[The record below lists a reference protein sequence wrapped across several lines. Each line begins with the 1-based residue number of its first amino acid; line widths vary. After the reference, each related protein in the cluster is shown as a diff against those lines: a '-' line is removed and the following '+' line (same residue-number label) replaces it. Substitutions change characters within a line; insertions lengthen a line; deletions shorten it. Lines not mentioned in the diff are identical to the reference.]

1 MGVKRDE
8 KHPRVTGKDAQ
19 HKEDRQNPDD
29 VSLRN
34 EDKNIADRLRESEE
48 RFRLMFEQASVGMA
62 FASLEGMLTQVNE
75 RYCEITGY
83 SAAELHN
90 RSISALTHPDDQAK
104 QVAAFQNL
112 LQHKVQV
119 SPIEKRY
126 VRPDGSFVW
135 VNVATTLIRDA
146 QDIPLYYMAVVVDI
160 TARKNIE
167 VERDAIA
174 QREQAS
180 KLQAQQAASSAA
192 AQASQLETIFAAM
205 TDSIFVYDQVG
216 NVLQINAAV
225 RELLALDLLPDYA
238 MLPPQQRL
246 GLLDTRDAQG
256 NTFAKGMEPMMRILR
271 GEVLNGGNATDATV
285 RALDGRHVQI
295 NVSGAPLRDP
305 HGQIVGG
312 VMVMR
317 DVTDRRHLEE
327 RTQTALA
334 GLLTMAQAL
343 VQFPT
348 HSGTDLEDEKGEM
361 YVIGRRLA
369 ELTRDILDC
378 QRVGLV
384 VVEPE
389 TGVQRPLSV
398 VGLTQAQED
407 VWWQEQTQQADGM
420 QVMAPQIFAAL
431 RSNEV
436 LILDMTQP
444 PLDVLPNPYES
455 KHMLIAP
462 MRLGERVVGLL
473 SLDYGSADHA
483 YSKGDT
489 ELASAVA
496 TLSALVIE
504 RQRLLSEQADARGRE
519 VALQEANRRM
529 EEFLGIASHELRTPL
544 TTIKANV
551 QLAKRRL
558 KNVSVEPTP
567 TGVASK
573 VDAAYG
579 MLSRAERQV
588 GVLNRL
594 VGDLI
599 DISRIQ
605 TGKLQLHLRR
615 EPVDL
620 LQIVEESVQEQQKTV
635 PNRSITLTLPNT
647 DLLVIADSDRIAQVL
662 TNYLT
667 NALKYSASDK
677 PVAVLM
683 TRAENEHGEAVACV
697 AVRDEG
703 PGLSAEEQLR
713 IWECFYQAETVQV
726 VSGSGVGLG
735 LGLYISQTIITR
747 HNGQVGVDSTPGVGS
762 TFWFTLPL
770 VQSEDMLANEE

>member
-8 KHPRVTGKDAQ
+8 KHTRVGGKDAQ
-19 HKEDRQNPDD
+19 HKEDRQKPDG

-34 EDKNIADRLRESEE
+34 EDKDSVGRLRESEE

-62 FASLEGMLTQVNE
+62 FASLTGMLTQVNE

-83 SAAELHN
+83 CAVELYN
-90 RSISALTHPDDQAK
+90 RSIASLTHPDDQAK
-104 QVAAFQNL
+104 QAAAFENL

-126 VRPDGSFVW
+126 IRPDGSPIW
-135 VNVATTLIRDA
+135 VNVATTLICDA
-146 QDIPLYYMAVVVDI
+146 QDSPLYYMAVVVDI

-167 VERDAIA
+167 AERDAIA

-180 KLQAQQAASSAA
+180 KLQAQQVASSAA

-205 TDSIFVYDQVG
+205 TDGVFVYDQVG

-238 MLPPQQRL
+238 TLLPQQRL

-271 GEVLNGGNATDATV
+271 GEVLNGGTATDATI

-343 VQFPT
+343 VQFPA
-348 HSGTDLEDEKGEM
+348 HADLENEKGEM

-407 VWWQEQTQQADGM
+407 MWWQEQAQQADEM
-420 QVMAPQIFAAL
+420 QVMAPQIFASL
-431 RSNEV
+431 LSNEV

-444 PLDVLPNPYES
+444 PLDVLPNPYGS

-473 SLDYGSADHA
+473 SLDYGSVDHA
-483 YSKGDT
+483 YSKSDT

-504 RQRLLSEQADARGRE
+504 RQRLLAEQTDARGRE

-558 KNVSVEPTP
+558 KNVSVEPIP

-573 VDAAYG
+573 VDAAYD

-620 LQIVEESVQEQQKTV
+620 LQIVAESVQEQQKTV

-647 DLLVIADSDRIAQVL
+647 DLLIVADSDRIAQVL

-683 TRAENEHGEAVACV
+683 TRAENEHGQAVACV

-703 PGLSAEEQLR
+703 LGLSVEEQLR
-713 IWECFYQAETVQV
+713 IWECFYQAEMVQV
-726 VSGSGVGLG
+726 MSGSGVGLG

-770 VQSEDMLANEE
+770 VQSEDIVVNKE

>member
-1 MGVKRDE
+1 M
-8 KHPRVTGKDAQ
+8 
-19 HKEDRQNPDD
+19 
-29 VSLRN
+29 
-34 EDKNIADRLRESEE
+34 
-48 RFRLMFEQASVGMA
+48 
-62 FASLEGMLTQVNE
+62 
-75 RYCEITGY
+75 
-83 SAAELHN
+83 
-90 RSISALTHPDDQAK
+90 
-104 QVAAFQNL
+104 
-112 LQHKVQV
+112 
-119 SPIEKRY
+119 
-126 VRPDGSFVW
+126 
-135 VNVATTLIRDA
+135 
-146 QDIPLYYMAVVVDI
+146 
-160 TARKNIE
+160 
-167 VERDAIA
+167 
-174 QREQAS
+174 
-180 KLQAQQAASSAA
+180 
-192 AQASQLETIFAAM
+192 
-205 TDSIFVYDQVG
+205 
-216 NVLQINAAV
+216 
-225 RELLALDLLPDYA
+225 
-238 MLPPQQRL
+238 
-246 GLLDTRDAQG
+246 GLLG
-256 NTFAKGMEPMMRILR
+256 SGRI
-271 GEVLNGGNATDATV
+271 
-285 RALDGRHVQI
+285 
-295 NVSGAPLRDP
+295 
-305 HGQIVGG
+305 
-312 VMVMR
+312 
-317 DVTDRRHLEE
+317 
-327 RTQTALA
+327 
-334 GLLTMAQAL
+334 
-343 VQFPT
+343 
-348 HSGTDLEDEKGEM
+348 
-361 YVIGRRLA
+361 
-369 ELTRDILDC
+369 
-378 QRVGLV
+378 
-384 VVEPE
+384 
-389 TGVQRPLSV
+389 
-398 VGLTQAQED
+398 
-407 VWWQEQTQQADGM
+407 
-420 QVMAPQIFAAL
+420 
-431 RSNEV
+431 
-436 LILDMTQP
+436 
-444 PLDVLPNPYES
+444 
-455 KHMLIAP
+455 
-462 MRLGERVVGLL
+462 
-473 SLDYGSADHA
+473 
-483 YSKGDT
+483 
-489 ELASAVA
+489 VA